1 MNKYKSYPFYVH
13 NMQYVDGTLDI
24 VCSLDSCLLADVGM
38 AHKIYVCKELLH
50 KAHEVGLNKRDK
62 SDQDPKHPTQVLHL
76 RFPKGYNQLKSLLA
90 HSLKAA
96 IIKQY

>member
-1 MNKYKSYPFYVH
+1 
-13 NMQYVDGTLDI
+13 MQYVDGTLDI

-62 SDQDPKHPTQVLHL
+62 SD
-76 RFPKGYNQLKSLLA
+76 
-90 HSLKAA
+90 
-96 IIKQY
+96 